1 MGLGL
6 GCTTS
11 STTCKGLQVMSEDD
25 TLRRIARLEEEIVRL
40 CATINELNLTI
51 VVLNK
56 TVENM
61 SASEKRR
68 AEIRDKSILF
78 VIGGFISAAVVWVI
92 NGGLIK

>member
-1 MGLGL
+1 MA
-6 GCTTS
+6 
-11 STTCKGLQVMSEDD
+11 EED
-25 TLRRIARLEEEIVRL
+25 TLRRVERLEEEISRL

-51 VVLNK
+51 AVLNK

-68 AEIRDKSILF
+68 TELRDKSLLF
-78 VIGGFISAAVVWVI
+78 VVGGFISAAVVWVI

>member
-1 MGLGL
+1 MA
-6 GCTTS
+6 
-11 STTCKGLQVMSEDD
+11 EED
-25 TLRRIARLEEEIVRL
+25 TLRRVERLEEEIARL

-51 VVLNK
+51 AVLNK

-68 AEIRDKSILF
+68 TELRDKSLLF
-78 VIGGFISAAVVWVI
+78 VVGGFISAAVVWVI

>member
-1 MGLGL
+1 
-6 GCTTS
+6 
-11 STTCKGLQVMSEDD
+11 MSEED
-25 TLRRIARLEEEIVRL
+25 TLRRIARLEEEIVKL

-61 SASEKRR
+61 SAAEKRR
-68 AEIRDKSILF
+68 TEIRDKSILY
-78 VIGGFISAAVVWVI
+78 VVGAIISAAVVWVI

>member
-1 MGLGL
+1 
-6 GCTTS
+6 
-11 STTCKGLQVMSEDD
+11 MSEED
-25 TLRRIARLEEEIVRL
+25 TLRRIARLEEEIVKL
-40 CATINELNLTI
+40 CVTINELNLTI

-68 AEIRDKSILF
+68 TEIRDKSILY
-78 VIGGFISAAVVWVI
+78 VVGAVISAAVVWVI

>member
-1 MGLGL
+1 
-6 GCTTS
+6 
-11 STTCKGLQVMSEDD
+11 MSEDD
-25 TLRRIARLEEEIVRL
+25 TLRRVERLEEEISRL

-68 AEIRDKSILF
+68 AELRDKSILF
-78 VIGGFISAAVVWVI
+78 VVGGFISAAVVWII

>member
-1 MGLGL
+1 
-6 GCTTS
+6 
-11 STTCKGLQVMSEDD
+11 MSEED
-25 TLRRIARLEEEIVRL
+25 TLRRIARLEEEIVKL

-68 AEIRDKSILF
+68 TEIRDKSILY
-78 VIGGFISAAVVWVI
+78 VVGAIISAAVVWII